1 MFQRVFIAAIV
12 AGVVAGVCAFGVQRL
27 RIIPLIQQA
36 EVYEAA
42 AAEKHAHDHAAH
54 DPGSSTSEQAW
65 EPEGVVRAIYT
76 LIADILAGVGF
87 ALVLT
92 GAMALASLR
101 GFDPSWRHGLVWGAS
116 GFVVFTLAPSL
127 GLPPEL
133 PGMEAAEL
141 GLRQLWWVATAVA
154 TAAGL
159 GLIAFRREGIAK
171 GIGAALIA
179 LPHLVGPPHATGAA
193 GGVPPEL
200 AAQFVSASIVT
211 AGLFWLALG
220 ATSGWLFRRLG

>member
-1 MFQRVFIAAIV
+1 MFQRVFIAAI
-12 AGVVAGVCAFGVQRL
+12 VAGVCAFGVQRL

-42 AAEKHAHDHAAH
+42 AAEKHAQDPAAH

-101 GFDPSWRHGLVWGAS
+101 GIDPS
-116 GFVVFTLAPSL
+116 
-127 GLPPEL
+127 
-133 PGMEAAEL
+133 
-141 GLRQLWWVATAVA
+141 
-154 TAAGL
+154 
-159 GLIAFRREGIAK
+159 
-171 GIGAALIA
+171 
-179 LPHLVGPPHATGAA
+179 
-193 GGVPPEL
+193 
-200 AAQFVSASIVT
+200 
-211 AGLFWLALG
+211 
-220 ATSGWLFRRLG
+220 